1 MNLLDS
7 VRSSRTTMKILSVPT
22 ALLAT
27 AVFLPSV
34 DLAAS
39 AAAQLG
45 GCYTGHGSGLKIT
58 HSSGNISYG
67 AHKVLCMAWNSSD
80 CPSGTS
86 FIADSTTLSSGD
98 NQPCKCATMD
108 TMSCYGAWPG
118 ARGARCTPY
127 ADQCGSYTPMP
138 WHYLYN
144 DAFMCG
150 TRDSTGARFK
160 LPGGCVQKSSGSGEG
175 TRTQYGYCYSMTTHV
190 ATCALHAGHCQ
201 GDEKHFPVATASTAQ
216 DCPCHKVKVG
226 ACKRTKVCPKK
237 CGPSPYS
244 HNAAG
249 AACTASSDCT
259 TAPNTNCVAAT
270 GSGCT
275 VDTTVAGY
283 GNIRCVIDSDSCK
296 DDEEY
301 MAPRSTDAASCTLC
315 DESDYKP
322 LAVATTAAAPAA
334 TPAPAPA
341 ATPAPASS
349 SAAASLPVQGT
360 MLKGLLVCHLVVAMR
375 SFA

>member
-1 MNLLDS
+1 
-7 VRSSRTTMKILSVPT
+7 
-22 ALLAT
+22 
-27 AVFLPSV
+27 
-34 DLAAS
+34 
-39 AAAQLG
+39 
-45 GCYTGHGSGLKIT
+45 
-58 HSSGNISYG
+58 
-67 AHKVLCMAWNSSD
+67 
-80 CPSGTS
+80 
-86 FIADSTTLSSGD
+86 
-98 NQPCKCATMD
+98 
-108 TMSCYGAWPG
+108 MSCYGAWPG

-226 ACKRTKVCPKK
+226 ACKRTKVC
-237 CGPSPYS
+237 S
-244 HNAAG
+244 
-249 AACTASSDCT
+249 
-259 TAPNTNCVAAT
+259 

>member
-1 MNLLDS
+1 MG
-7 VRSSRTTMKILSVPT
+7 SSRTTMKILSVPT

-27 AVFLPSV
+27 AVFLASV

-39 AAAQLG
+39 AAAEMG
-45 GCYTGHGSGLKIT
+45 GCYDRIT
-58 HSSGNISYG
+58 HITSCHGING
-67 AHKVLCMAWNSSD
+67 MAWN
-80 CPSGTS
+80 GTMCNGTKDNIPDRGYMAREA
-86 FIADSTTLSSGD
+86 FIPKPPTK
-98 NQPCKCATMD
+98 NCNCANHNTP
-108 TMSCYGAWPG
+108 SCYKTPVAS
-118 ARGARCTPY
+118 CT
-127 ADQCGSYTPMP
+127 ASESQCKSDETALPPTYKYGGSDT
-138 WHYLYN
+138 
-144 DAFMCG
+144 AMC
-150 TRDSTGARFK
+150 A
-160 LPGGCVQKSSGSGEG
+160 GGCVQRSGKA
-175 TRTQYGYCYSMTTHV
+175 RTQYGYCKDMSTNTR
-190 ATCALHAGHCQ
+190 ACALHEGHCKAGETFQ
-201 GDEKHFPVATASTAQ
+201 KPRDGTI

-237 CGPSPYS
+237 CSPSEYS

-249 AACTASSDCT
+249 AA
-259 TAPNTNCVAAT
+259 
-270 GSGCT
+270 CT